1 MVVKLVKHEL
11 DSITYKYLE
20 AEIIKLQQN
29 HSAVNSMLLPRE
41 TSLHLGWKKKKKNK
55 QSTKMNIHYAQN
67 LIHTTCL

>member
-41 TSLHLGWKKKKKNK
+41 TSLHLGWKKKKNK

>member
-41 TSLHLGWKKKKKNK
+41 TSLHLGWKKKKKRTSRAPK
-55 QSTKMNIHYAQN
+55 
-67 LIHTTCL
+67 